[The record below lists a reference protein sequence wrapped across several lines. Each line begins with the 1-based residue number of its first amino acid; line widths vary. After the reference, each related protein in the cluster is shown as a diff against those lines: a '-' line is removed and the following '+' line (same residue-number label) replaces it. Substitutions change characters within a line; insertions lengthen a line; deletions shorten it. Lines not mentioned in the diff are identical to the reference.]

1 MCIRDRIIS
10 VKKHPDADTLYVEE
24 IELGEERPRTVCS
37 GLVQNI
43 PIDQMENRMVL
54 LLCNLKHA
62 KMRGVVSEAMVMCAC
77 APQKTEILDP
87 PEGAVPGDKI
97 IVEGFIGTPDDVLNP
112 KKKIFEQ
119 VQPDLLTDGNGV
131 ACYKG
136 IPLEIPGKG
145 VFKSQ
150 TLVNSIIK

>member
-1 MCIRDRIIS
+1 
-10 VKKHPDADTLYVEE
+10 
-24 IELGEERPRTVCS
+24 
-37 GLVQNI
+37 
-43 PIDQMENRMVL
+43 
-54 LLCNLKHA
+54 
-62 KMRGVVSEAMVMCAC
+62 MRGVVSEAMVMCAC
-77 APQKTEILDP
+77 TPQKTEILDP

-97 IVEGFIGTPDDVLNP
+97 IVEGFIGKLRSSTTYIIFIISLGTPDDVLNP

-119 VQPDLLTDGNGV
+119 VQPDLLTDGNGI

-150 TLVNSIIK
+150 TLLNSIIK